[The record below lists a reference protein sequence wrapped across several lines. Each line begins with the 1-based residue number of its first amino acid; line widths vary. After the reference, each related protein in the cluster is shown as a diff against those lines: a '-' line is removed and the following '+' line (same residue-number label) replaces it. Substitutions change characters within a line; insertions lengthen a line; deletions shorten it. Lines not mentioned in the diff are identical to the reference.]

1 METRAGRWDQ
11 PSAPMEGAEAGRQHD
26 WERESIDL
34 DSGCTWITQ
43 VVPGAR

>member
-26 WERESIDL
+26 WERESIGL
-34 DSGCTWITQ
+34 DSGCT
-43 VVPGAR
+43 